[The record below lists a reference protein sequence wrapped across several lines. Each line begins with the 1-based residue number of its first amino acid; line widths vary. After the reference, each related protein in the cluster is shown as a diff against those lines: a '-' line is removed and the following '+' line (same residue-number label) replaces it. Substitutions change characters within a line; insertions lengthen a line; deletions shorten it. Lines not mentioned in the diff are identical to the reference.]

1 MHLNDDE
8 LVVIGN
14 VMSNRFEAVR
24 ANPSLQSLW
33 IKRAIAFVVD
43 SLIIGIIFV
52 NANII
57 LALLPLPARL
67 FDVTVFTGLFSGVST
82 ILSLIIV
89 YGYYTFF
96 EGSLSAT
103 TGKML
108 LNLRV
113 MSISGGPM
121 NYTKA
126 LVRNLTK
133 PWNWIIGLLFLLD
146 LIVGFVT
153 EGDPRQRF
161 MDTLAGTTVITTH

>member
-1 MHLNDDE
+1 M
-8 LVVIGN
+8 V
-14 VMSNRFEAVR
+14 NRFEAVR
-24 ANPSLQSLW
+24 SNPSLQNLW
-33 IKRAIAFVVD
+33 IKRIIAFVVD

-52 NANII
+52 IANII
-57 LALLPLPARL
+57 LALLLLPARL
-67 FDVTVFTGLFSGVST
+67 FDATVFTGLFNGVST

-96 EGSLSAT
+96 EGSSSAT
-103 TGKML
+103 IGKML

-113 MSISGGPM
+113 MSKSGGPM

-146 LIVGFVT
+146 LVVGFVI

-161 MDTLAGTTVITTH
+161 MDTIADTTVVTTH

>member
-1 MHLNDDE
+1 
-8 LVVIGN
+8 
-14 VMSNRFEAVR
+14 MSNRFEAVR
-24 ANPSLQSLW
+24 LNSSLQNLW
-33 IKRAIAFVVD
+33 IKRVIAFVVD

-52 NANII
+52 IVSII
-57 LALLPLPARL
+57 LAVLLLPTRL

-96 EGSLSAT
+96 EGSYSAT
-103 TGKML
+103 IGKML

-113 MSISGGPM
+113 MSKSGGSM

-133 PWNWIIGLLFLLD
+133 PWNWIIALLFLLD

-161 MDTLAGTTVITTH
+161 MDTIAGTVVVTA

>member
-1 MHLNDDE
+1 
-8 LVVIGN
+8 
-14 VMSNRFEAVR
+14 MSNRFEAVR
-24 ANPSLQSLW
+24 SNPSLQNLW
-33 IKRAIAFVVD
+33 IKRVIAFVVD

-52 NANII
+52 IANII
-57 LALLPLPARL
+57 LALLLLPTRL
-67 FDVTVFTGLFSGVST
+67 FDVTVFTGLFSGVSA

-96 EGSLSAT
+96 EGSYSAT
-103 TGKML
+103 IGKML

-113 MSISGGPM
+113 MSKSGGPM

-161 MDTLAGTTVITTH
+161 MDTTVGTVVVTTH